1 MQPDVDERPE
11 REIDLLRREI
21 DEHPERAMVVR
32 SAPASPDLYYVFMG
46 KDVVRENLRRGDAAP
61 ELLADLK
68 ALSFYREAGLTSA
81 NLVMLRDYY
90 RFFYHAGLNR
100 DVSSIDEV
108 IGLLAS
114 TRDAM
119 THVEASATLGSSAG
133 GYAAILFG
141 HHVAVDTVF
150 AFAPQTLID
159 APKLREMSG
168 REDLSGIPE
177 EHRDL
182 AKLLA
187 THNGRTRYEVWYC
200 QDNEEDRGFAERI
213 SGCPGVSL
221 HAEPG
226 DSHFVL
232 AQMHLEGKLPSFRL
246 ARGVSSTATDSRS
259 E

>member
-1 MQPDVDERPE
+1 GFPALGRQLRRHRGHPIHRAWNEASAASYTASELVGEWGERMQPDVDERPE

-21 DEHPERAMVVR
+21 DEHPGRAMVVR

-68 ALSFYREAGLTSA
+68 ALSFYREASITSA

-141 HHVAVDTVF
+141 HHVAVD
-150 AFAPQTLID
+150 
-159 APKLREMSG
+159 
-168 REDLSGIPE
+168 
-177 EHRDL
+177 
-182 AKLLA
+182 
-187 THNGRTRYEVWYC
+187 
-200 QDNEEDRGFAERI
+200 
-213 SGCPGVSL
+213 
-221 HAEPG
+221 
-226 DSHFVL
+226 
-232 AQMHLEGKLPSFRL
+232 
-246 ARGVSSTATDSRS
+246 
-259 E
+259 